1 MAFPGGTIG
10 AAAAAYAGYRLYS
23 SLGNSSKRHD
33 SRGRVVLVRLS
44 LIAPFL
50 THYNYSPMRI
60 SLIRISLIRISLS
73 RTHLS
78 GVTSQSRRRQRNAAS
93 ELRLLFLYLKNH
105 LSSEVCVFTG
115 IVLITFL
122 SSPRCCCSSL
132 DHWRRTGHRKANG
145 DTIWAARRNPSALGS

>member
-93 ELRLLFLYLKNH
+93 ELRLLFFYLTT
-105 LSSEVCVFTG
+105 LSSECKCLHRDRTHHVPLLST
-115 IVLITFL
+115 LLLFL
-122 SSPRCCCSSL
+122 VRSLAPRRASES
-132 DHWRRTGHRKANG
+132 
-145 DTIWAARRNPSALGS
+145 